1 MANELLLWLVTVV
14 SGNASTSVLD
24 EVQQQLAQ
32 CDAQGG
38 GNASLPRNEDTKGF
52 AASISKCRTLDD
64 LDKKLKPVLTG

>member
-1 MANELLLWLVTVV
+1 MWLVTVV
-14 SGNASTSVLD
+14 SGKASAAVLD

-38 GNASLPRNEDTKGF
+38 SNTAVPRNEDTAGF
-52 AASISKCRTLDD
+52 AATLATCRTVDD

>member
-14 SGNASTSVLD
+14 SGKASAAVLD

-38 GNASLPRNEDTKGF
+38 TNTAVQRNEDPAGF
-52 AASISKCRTLDD
+52 AAALSVCRNVDD